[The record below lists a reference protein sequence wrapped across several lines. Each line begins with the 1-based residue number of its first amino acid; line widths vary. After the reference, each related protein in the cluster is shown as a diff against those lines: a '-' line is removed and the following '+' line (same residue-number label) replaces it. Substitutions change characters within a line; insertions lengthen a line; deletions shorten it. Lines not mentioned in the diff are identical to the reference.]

1 MSALIDYDDVAEG
14 TVLPECRTTISR
26 ETLIRFCGAS
36 GDFAGPHWS
45 ERIARS
51 VGFATTIASRGLI
64 IERAL
69 SPVYEW
75 MGDPA
80 AVIEYQIRHLRP
92 VLVPDD
98 GTGAVLIIHGHVDSK
113 LDAKRVGVSLDVA
126 SGQGET
132 LVTVHAIVQLMLWL
146 VM

>member
-1 MSALIDYDDVAEG
+1 MSALIDYDNVAVG
-14 TVLPECRTTISR
+14 TTFPECRTTISR
-26 ETLIRFCGAS
+26 ETLIMFSGAT
-36 GDFAGPHWS
+36 GDFAGPHWN

-51 VGFATTIASRGLI
+51 VGFPTTIAHRGLI

-69 SPVYEW
+69 GPIHEW

-80 AVIEYQIRHLRP
+80 AVIEYKVRHIKP

-98 GTGAVLIIHGHVDSK
+98 GTGAVLIIQGCVDSK
-113 LDAKRVGVSLDVA
+113 LDAKRVGISLSVA

-132 LVTVHAIVQLMLWL
+132 LVTIHVIVQLA
-146 VM
+146 